1 MMTAKQSRATLVRS
15 EDQPVESWKSGEA
28 PGVSWRTL
36 ISSDRTATSGL
47 CAGKCDVEPGGELSR
62 HRHEQAEV
70 YHFLDGSGKVF
81 VNNEVFLVGKGDTVF
96 IPGNAWHRI
105 VNESD
110 QALSL
115 FYCFATDSFSEV
127 VYTYGDGSTWQTEP
141 AK

>member
-1 MMTAKQSRATLVRS
+1 MMAAMQRRGTLVRY

-36 ISSDRTATSGL
+36 ISSDRTATSAL
-47 CAGKCDVEPGGELSR
+47 CAGRCDVEPGGELSR
-62 HRHEQAEV
+62 HRHEQGEV

-81 VNNEVFLVGKGDTVF
+81 VNDELFLVVKGDTIF

-110 QALSL
+110 QMLSL
-115 FYCFATDSFSEV
+115 FYCFAADSFSEV
-127 VYTYGDGSTWQTEP
+127 MYTYGDGSTWRAEP
-141 AK
+141 AC